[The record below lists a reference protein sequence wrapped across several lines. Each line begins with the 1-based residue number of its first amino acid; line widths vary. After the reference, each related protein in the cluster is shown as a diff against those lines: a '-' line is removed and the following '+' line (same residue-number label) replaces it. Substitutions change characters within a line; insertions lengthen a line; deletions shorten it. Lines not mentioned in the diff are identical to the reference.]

1 MKINSISISNRCSY
15 SKEGF
20 RSGMATIIFS
30 NEELNDI
37 IKIVKSHEDSGLL
50 RKGISEIVKKEIKEE
65 KGEFLD
71 MLAAKVGA
79 SFLSN
84 VVENVFWGKVVISA
98 RKGTVRAGKETNFEL
113 VWIFNAALSLA
124 SFEIQNFCQKEPK
137 SKGVYLRNKMPE
149 I

>member
-1 MKINSISISNRCSY
+1 M
-15 SKEGF
+15 
-20 RSGMATIIFS
+20 
-30 NEELNDI
+30 
-37 IKIVKSHEDSGLL
+37 VKSHEDSGLL
-50 RKGISEIVKKEIKEE
+50 RKGISEIGKKEIKEE

-98 RKGTVRAGKETNFEL
+98 RKGMVRAGKETNFEL

-137 SKGVYLRNKMPE
+137 STGVYLRNKMPE

>member
-1 MKINSISISNRCSY
+1 
-15 SKEGF
+15 
-20 RSGMATIIFS
+20 MATIIFS

-98 RKGTVRAGKETNFEL
+98 RKEQVRKLILN
-113 VWIFNAALSLA
+113 
-124 SFEIQNFCQKEPK
+124 
-137 SKGVYLRNKMPE
+137 
-149 I
+149 